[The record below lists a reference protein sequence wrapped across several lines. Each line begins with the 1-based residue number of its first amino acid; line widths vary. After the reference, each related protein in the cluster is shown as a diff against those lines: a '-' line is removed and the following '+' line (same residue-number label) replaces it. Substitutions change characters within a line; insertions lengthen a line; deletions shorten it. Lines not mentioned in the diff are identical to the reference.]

1 MFRFARLTNLR
12 DVFTFA
18 VVGVCCVSL
27 LSCVQ
32 SARESCARPIV
43 HSAAPLDSQ
52 IVDAHSAASPAP
64 RLKAQVVVFQET
76 EKVPRKIIYEADIS
90 LIVKDVSAVETQ
102 ISALLQ
108 QHDGYVAESTI
119 DRTQGEQLSGRW
131 RVRIPVEQF
140 DTFLDE
146 ISKLGVAE
154 SRHQTAQDV
163 TEEFVDLE
171 AQISNKKKLEERI
184 VKLVEDSTGEI
195 KDVIEV
201 ERELARVRGEI
212 EQMEGRLRFLTNRTE
227 LTTVSI
233 VAREVQDYVPP
244 QGANVHQSYS
254 AGVVRFHCC
263 AASVWRRFQRGRC
276 VCVSVDRRSECTVSS
291 YSLVYAKAKRRR
303 KNPLCEPASGI
314 TRNVSAD
321 MDRLSLSPKVQH
333 LRSDRACFST
343 QFRG

>member
-12 DVFTFA
+12 DVVSFA

-32 SARESCARPIV
+32 STRESARRPIV

-52 IVDAHSAASPAP
+52 IVDAHSAASPA
-64 RLKAQVVVFQET
+64 RGSRHKFVVFQET
-76 EKVPRKIIYEADIS
+76 ENVPRKIIYEADIS

-146 ISKLGVAE
+146 VSKLGVAE

-244 QGANVHQSYS
+244 QAPTFANRIRQAWVDSIASLRVFGERLAVAIVYRRPCRLRRTGS
-254 AGVVRFHCC
+254 RFERPPRW
-263 AASVWRRFQRGRC
+263 A
-276 VCVSVDRRSECTVSS
+276 RSGGP
-291 YSLVYAKAKRRR
+291 RRR
-303 KNPLCEPASGI
+303 IRC
-314 TRNVSAD
+314 
-321 MDRLSLSPKVQH
+321 
-333 LRSDRACFST
+333 
-343 QFRG
+343 